1 MIELGNVSGF
11 DFYLQAREGQT
22 HDELVNARNQL
33 LGMAAQSPVVTS
45 VRPSGLEDAAR
56 FNLDIDWRMAG
67 AMGLTP
73 NDVGQ
78 LLQVAWAG
86 TYVNDF
92 IDQGRIKRVY
102 VQGEAEARAT
112 PKDIEKWRVRN
123 VSGGLVPF
131 SNFAQ
136 GNWDYGAQGLY
147 RYNGV
152 PSIQIQGSPV
162 EGVTTGEAMAEM
174 ERLVAQ
180 LGPGFDVAWTGLSL
194 EERESGSQAPLLYAL
209 SLAAVFLSLAA
220 LYESWSIPFAVML
233 AMPIGVLGAL
243 IGAWLGGFE
252 NGVFFQVGL
261 LTVIGLTGK
270 NAILIVEFARERY
283 EAGERVI
290 DAVATA
296 ARQRFRPII
305 MTSMAFSLGVLPLVL
320 SSGAG
325 SGGRNAIG
333 SGVLGGTI
341 SATVL
346 GVVFVP
352 LFFMI
357 VTRIFRRAGGA

>member
-1 MIELGNVSGF
+1 V
-11 DFYLQAREGQT
+11 
-22 HDELVNARNQL
+22 
-33 LGMAAQSPVVTS
+33 
-45 VRPSGLEDAAR
+45 
-56 FNLDIDWRMAG
+56 
-67 AMGLTP
+67 
-73 NDVGQ
+73 
-78 LLQVAWAG
+78 
-86 TYVNDF
+86 
-92 IDQGRIKRVY
+92 
-102 VQGEAEARAT
+102 
-112 PKDIEKWRVRN
+112 
-123 VSGGLVPF
+123 
-131 SNFAQ
+131 
-136 GNWDYGAQGLY
+136 
-147 RYNGV
+147 
-152 PSIQIQGSPV
+152 
-162 EGVTTGEAMAEM
+162 
-174 ERLVAQ
+174 
-180 LGPGFDVAWTGLSL
+180 
-194 EERESGSQAPLLYAL
+194 
-209 SLAAVFLSLAA
+209 
-220 LYESWSIPFAVML
+220 PFAVML

-243 IGAWLGGFE
+243 SAAWLGGFD

-283 EAGERVI
+283 EQGERVI
-290 DAVATA
+290 DAVVEA

-357 VTRIFRRAGGA
+357 VTRLVRRRKRAE